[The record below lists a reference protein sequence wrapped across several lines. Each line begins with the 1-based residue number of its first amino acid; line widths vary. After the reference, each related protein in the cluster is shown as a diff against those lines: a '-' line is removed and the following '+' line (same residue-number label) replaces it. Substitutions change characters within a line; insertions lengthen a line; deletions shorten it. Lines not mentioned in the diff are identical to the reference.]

1 MTDREIY
8 NKYMN
13 MVGDDPHKIR
23 VLKELTAKSGKVL
36 REIIKQQEAVK
47 DEPDILEGHPHT
59 ATEPIAISKKEHAET
74 ISEARKLIPAAV
86 FNAITDNLEALDVSI
101 KFLESKIYADQEH
114 KKKLEEEYKELS
126 KFLKAGGKNA

>member
-23 VLKELTAKSGKVL
+23 VLKDLTAKSGKAL
-36 REIIKQQEAVK
+36 REIIEQQRAIK
-47 DEPDILEGHPHT
+47 AEPEKNEELFT
-59 ATEPIAISKKEHAET
+59 KTEDKKEAL
-74 ISEARKLIPAAV
+74 SAAV
-86 FNAITDNLEALDVSI
+86 FNAITEKLEALDVSI

-126 KFLKAGGKNA
+126 EFLRKGEKIA